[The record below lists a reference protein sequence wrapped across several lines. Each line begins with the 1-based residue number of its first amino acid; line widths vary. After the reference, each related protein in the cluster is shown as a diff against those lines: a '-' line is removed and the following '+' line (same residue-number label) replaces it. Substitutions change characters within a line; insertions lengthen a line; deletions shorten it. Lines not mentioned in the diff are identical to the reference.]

1 MNRRGPVPRRANTGS
16 LGYAKTKPEKPKL
29 GRDAERPIPVNRIPQ
44 RVQEYLKSLKMSV
57 WFTGEIRDI
66 RQSHQTLRFTLRESD
81 VQLEC
86 VVWGGQAD
94 RLRGLIDVPGG
105 SRQLGGEGIRTGDKV
120 VALGTLGLDPGRVH
134 IRLTVVD
141 LRQHGVSPAA
151 AERERVR
158 RVLQRDG
165 LLDPARKRRL
175 PRLPRRIALI
185 TSADSAAQRDVE
197 AVARRQYPG
206 IPITLVPT
214 QVQGAGAPRSLV
226 EALGRASTLAG
237 CDVILLCRGGGAAG
251 ELAAFDDEAVARAIA
266 RCPVPVVTG
275 IGHETNTTLADC
287 VADHRAATPTA
298 AASVVIP
305 IRKELEKEIEQL
317 RHVLGAAMTRR
328 LEREQAQL
336 RHVRITMGQQLTL
349 RVAQSRRVL
358 DGHGRDIVA
367 APAKRIAG
375 ARLLVEQ
382 ANGAI
387 RAHLTLALERARST
401 RDLLD
406 EQVIA
411 RSPFATLERGYALA
425 LVAGGRVLA
434 STAEFTTDR
443 EFTLRLRDGEVRVR
457 VVAEASRLI
466 EESHTP

>member
-1 MNRRGPVPRRANTGS
+1 MNRPRPAPHRGNAGS
-16 LGYAKTKPEKPKL
+16 LGYTTTQSASPKL
-29 GRDAERPIPVNRIPQ
+29 GHDAERPIPVSRIPE
-44 RVQEYLKSLKMSV
+44 RVQEYIKSLKMSV

-66 RQSHQTLRFTLRESD
+66 RQSHETLRFTLRESG

-94 RLRGLIDVPGG
+94 RLRGLIDVRGASRRPG
-105 SRQLGGEGIRTGDKV
+105 QEGIRAGDKV

-141 LRQHGVSPAA
+141 LRQHGVSPAE

-158 RVLQRDG
+158 QALHRDG
-165 LLDPARKRRL
+165 LLDPARKKRP

-185 TSADSAAQRDVE
+185 TSAGSAAQRDVE
-197 AVARRQYPG
+197 AVAQRQYPG
-206 IPITLVPT
+206 MPITLVPA

-226 EALGRASTLAG
+226 QALGRASTLAG

-251 ELAAFDDEAVARAIA
+251 ELAVFDDEALARAIA

-275 IGHETNTTLADC
+275 IGHETDTTLADC

-336 RHVRITMGQQLTL
+336 RHVRVSMGQQLAL
-349 RVAQSRRVL
+349 RVEQSRRVL
-358 DGHGRDIVA
+358 DGQGRDLSA
-367 APAKRIAG
+367 APAKRIAD

-382 ANGAI
+382 SKGAI
-387 RAHLTLALERARST
+387 RTYLQRALERSRAT
-401 RDLLD
+401 RDLLE
-406 EQVIA
+406 EQVLA
-411 RSPFATLERGYALA
+411 LGPLATLERGYGLA
-425 LVAGGRVLA
+425 LDDGGTVLA
-434 STAEFTTDR
+434 SVTKLTKDR
-443 EFTLRLRDGEVRVR
+443 EFTLRFRDGEVRVR
-457 VVAEASRLI
+457 VVAEASHLI